1 MTEQD
6 ILKMNKSRDIMRAL
20 ANAPELWSQE
30 TSDHLKNVKRQEDFE
45 RFGDPDIL
53 YTPPKRK

>member
-6 ILKMNKSRDIMRAL
+6 VLNMDKSRDIMRAL
-20 ANAPELWSQE
+20 ANTPELWSQK
-30 TSDHLKNVKRQEDFE
+30 TSDHLKNIKRKENVE

-53 YTPPKRK
+53 YTPPKQQ

>member
-6 ILKMNKSRDIMRAL
+6 VLNMDNSRDIMRAL
-20 ANAPELWSQE
+20 ANTPELWSQT
-30 TSDHLKNVKRQEDFE
+30 TSDHLKSIKRKENVE

-53 YTPPKRK
+53 YTPPKQQ